1 LPARLARG
9 TMTVMKLGEW
19 TLDWLHDTA
28 FGLDGGAMF
37 GVVPRMVWQRK
48 YPVDRDHFIP
58 LALRPLL
65 IRGHGRTLLVDSGY
79 GSKLDA
85 RQQGQFRL
93 IRPCDPVRTLAAA
106 GLAPDAITDVIVTHM
121 HPDHAGGLVTRTEDG
136 TLVPT
141 FPRARIH
148 LQAREIEALH
158 TPHPRTR
165 HAYPD
170 ENWRPLEEAGLLE
183 AADGHKVLAP
193 GLELHHTGGHSLG
206 HQALT
211 LSGGGQTVLH
221 LGDLMATHAHLN
233 PLWVMAFDDFPMDS
247 ILAKQD
253 WVAKAREGEWW
264 IAFYH
269 DMFHLAGR
277 LGTDGQWAEFL
288 RAERTEDV
296 DQALAKVAMD
306 LPAGLDW

>member
-1 LPARLARG
+1 MRLG
-9 TMTVMKLGEW
+9 DW

-37 GVVPRMVWQRK
+37 GVVPRIVWQRK
-48 YPVDRDHFIP
+48 YPADRDHFIP

-65 IRGHGRTLLVDSGY
+65 IRGYGRTILVDSGY

-85 RQQGQFRL
+85 RQQWQFRL
-93 IRPCDPVRTLAAA
+93 IRPCDPVRALAAA
-106 GLAPDAITDVIVTHM
+106 NLAPEDITDVIVTHM
-121 HPDHAGGLVTRTEDG
+121 HPDHAGGLVTRDPDG
-136 TLVPT
+136 RLVPT

-148 LQAREIEALH
+148 LQELELEALH
-158 TPHPRTR
+158 TLHPRTR
-165 HAYPD
+165 HAYPE
-170 ENWRPLEEAGLLE
+170 ENWRPLEESGCLVPVH
-183 AADGHKVLAP
+183 GHSELAP

-247 ILAKQD
+247 ILAKQT
-253 WVAKAREGEWW
+253 WLERARQEGWW

-269 DMFHLAGR
+269 DLFHLAGR
-277 LGTDGQWAEFL
+277 LSPEGPWTELL
-288 RAERTEDV
+288 RAPRTPDV
-296 DQALAKVAMD
+296 DEALAKVD
-306 LPAGLDW
+306 DPLPSGLAW